1 MSLRHEPQKQW
12 VAVVLVVLAGCVSP
26 ATQFAERA
34 TALGLSRTVVTG
46 AGLPHVIY
54 RKNGAPTP
62 TLHVYLDGD
71 GTPWIGSQPA
81 ADPTPRNPLM
91 LRLMAL
97 DPVPAVYVGR
107 PCYHGTAAIAP
118 CSARLWTKERYSAEV
133 IGSLSTVV
141 RQLMT
146 QEDYAQVAWFG
157 HSGGGTTAVLLA
169 EHFPETVALVT
180 IAASL
185 DTVAWAAYAGHEDL
199 SGSLNPASSPPLSP
213 QIQQRHYAGGKDRIV
228 PPALTATV
236 AVRLG
241 APLRVIDNYDHVCC
255 WEQFWP
261 RILDELSGDRIA
273 PNPGEDAIVS
283 RHQAHRKTLS
293 PE

>member
-1 MSLRHEPQKQW
+1 
-12 VAVVLVVLAGCVSP
+12 
-26 ATQFAERA
+26 
-34 TALGLSRTVVTG
+34 LSRTVVTG

-54 RKNGAPTP
+54 RKNGTPTP

-97 DPVPAVYVGR
+97 DPVSAVYVGR

-118 CSARLWTKERYSAEV
+118 CSARLWTKERYSDEV
-133 IGSLSTVV
+133 IDSLSTVV
-141 RQLMT
+141 RQFMT
-146 QEDYAQVAWFG
+146 QEGYERVAWFG

-169 EHFPETVALVT
+169 ERFPETAALVT

-185 DTVAWAAYAGHEDL
+185 DTAAWAAYTGHEDL

-236 AVRLG
+236 AGRLG

-255 WEQFWP
+255 WEQLWP
-261 RILDELSGDRIA
+261 HILDDLSGDRIA
-273 PNPGEDAIVS
+273 PNLGKDAIVS
-283 RHQAHRKTLS
+283 RHQTRRETLS
-293 PE
+293 PD